1 MNHHIQRGHKLEHKV
16 SSMPGHTP
24 QSYFRKR
31 LRSLGYS
38 MIAMGICFPLY
49 YLGLFGGVEGPLNP
63 EQLGTSLSSM
73 GVSKVHMLVFFVSLL
88 IFATTWNWIY
98 NLVSL
103 LIGARLT
110 CTKKVGKT
118 GAPCGAPVRRKRFV
132 SRKTGTEVTQ
142 YLCERGHRCPE
153 AHFHPVRKGS
163 VSHCLWMI
171 SLAFCFIVL
180 FLS

>member
-49 YLGLFGGVEGPLNP
+49 YLGLFGGVKGPLNP
-63 EQLGTSLSSM
+63 DQLGRSLANM
-73 GVSKVHMLVFFVSLL
+73 GLSKVHMLVFFISLMV
-88 IFATTWNWIY
+88 FATTWNWVY

-103 LIGARLT
+103 VMGARFT
-110 CTKKVGKT
+110 CAKKMDKT
-118 GAPCGAPVRRKRFV
+118 GEPCGAPVTRKRFV
-132 SRKTGTEVTQ
+132 SKRTGLPVTE

-153 AHFHPVRKGS
+153 AHFHPVKKGS

-171 SLAFCFIVL
+171 SLAFCLIVL